1 MNLRT
6 FDNMKLLGNRE
17 LFEKKIELLMTREA
31 FKNQKYFS
39 FLLHNKEVCD
49 KTKCL
54 WRNSKKNQLSVKIS
68 QNFTYEPLTPH
79 SALPNFIL
87 S

>member
-31 FKNQKYFS
+31 FKNQKIF
-39 FLLHNKEVCD
+39 F
-49 KTKCL
+49 
-54 WRNSKKNQLSVKIS
+54 
-68 QNFTYEPLTPH
+68 FPF
-79 SALPNFIL
+79 A
-87 S
+87 